1 MAEGED
7 RPRRSA
13 GGEIPSR
20 EAPTPGRP
28 HLRLERVGEEFK
40 GKHAVFLDA
49 AGKFQVTGLP
59 PGRYRLRCR
68 KASHQIEVTPGTTAE
83 LKLP

>member
-1 MAEGED
+1 MTNSSGGI
-7 RPRRSA
+7 A
-13 GGEIPSR
+13 GSVKLRNAYG
-20 EAPTPGRP
+20 TPGRP
-28 HLRLERVGEEFK
+28 HLRLERVGAVFR

-49 AGKFQVTGLP
+49 AGRFQVTGLP

-68 KASHQIEVTPGTTAE
+68 RASHQIEVTPGTTAE